1 MKIKFVTLLLLF
13 FTYFISI
20 NANAYTSYGARGCGS
35 FVSAV
40 DTTSEKDKF
49 AKNYMETTVKAW
61 IAGYVT
67 SFNMWLDANNNKD
80 NSDIVLTTDI
90 DGVYMSVLNYCR
102 ANPLQNINNATDDT
116 IKQLLPQP
124 KAKTKR

>member
-1 MKIKFVTLLLLF
+1 MQLLIVTSLVF
-13 FTYFISI
+13 GIS

-124 KAKTKR
+124 KTKPKR

>member
-40 DTTSEKDKF
+40 DT
-49 AKNYMETTVKAW
+49 KNYMETTVKAW

-124 KAKTKR
+124 KTKPKR